1 MVFIL
6 FYGIPFSKIREYDL
20 CHTLLFMP
28 FCNFGLQF
36 DSLLDKKKILKNNI
50 ISYNPEHLWPLFV
63 KIEKKIAVQKNKI

>member
-1 MVFIL
+1 MVFTL
-6 FYGIPFSKIREYDL
+6 FYGIPFSKIQEYDL

-50 ISYNPEHLWPLFV
+50 IS
-63 KIEKKIAVQKNKI
+63 